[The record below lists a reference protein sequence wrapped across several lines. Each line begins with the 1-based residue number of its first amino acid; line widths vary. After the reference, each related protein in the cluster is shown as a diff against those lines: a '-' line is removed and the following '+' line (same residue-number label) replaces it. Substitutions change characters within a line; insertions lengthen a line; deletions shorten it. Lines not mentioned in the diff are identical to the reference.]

1 MVAQHVE
8 QVYAQQILR
17 KESVFKLL
25 SKRWT
30 VQVLLALQGGARFS
44 ELKWK
49 LGISAKS
56 LSARLSELIARGL
69 VIKTIYA
76 EVPVRMEYEL
86 TARGAKLASILSEL
100 DAWERND

>member
-1 MVAQHVE
+1 ME
-8 QVYAQQILR
+8 QVYAQPLR
-17 KESVFKLL
+17 KQSVLKLL

-30 VQVLLALQGGARFS
+30 IQVLLALQTGARFS

-49 LGISAKS
+49 LCISAKS
-56 LSARLSELIARGL
+56 LSARLSELVALGL

-86 TARGAKLASILSEL
+86 TVRGAKLASILSEL
-100 DAWERND
+100 DAWERDD